1 MTAGIEIGRLANT
14 TPQLNRAAR
23 GAVAGGNGAKP
34 SLAAARAAAE
44 EFEAVFLSTMLD
56 GMFSGLGTDAPF
68 GGGSSEKTY
77 RSMLTAEYAK
87 EISRKGGIGIADQ
100 IAREMIAIQEAS
112 KR

>member
-1 MTAGIEIGRLANT
+1 MTAGIEMGRLAGT
-14 TPQLNRAAR
+14 TPRLDLRAR
-23 GAVAGGNGAKP
+23 SAVGGGNGARTN
-34 SLAAARAAAE
+34 LAAARAAAE
-44 EFEAVFLSTMLD
+44 EFEAVFLSTMLE
-56 GMFSGLGTDAPF
+56 GMFSGLNTDAPF

-77 RSMLTAEYAK
+77 RSMLTSEYAR